1 MRVYSYLIAS
11 WLLLLGSFGAL
22 AASDPVEAALENVS
36 VLARPGQ
43 VGYATASDGNA
54 FVQCRRWGAG
64 AMRCEAAGTLMQPS
78 LKAVLTPARTSFLKA
93 EGWSVDPAFGLFT
106 QLFPPDLTV
115 AQIAAKVRGALVG
128 GYGAADSQIETR
140 TTWVRDLPC
149 PPRITYSQTLAG
161 LVDNS
166 PTMAA
171 VTRVM
176 CSYAPEKKTLASGQV
191 ETAAELEKTYGPRLR
206 AELQRLRINAGRP
219 GFVAVSAGIGYVQCA
234 AEIAPLG
241 LYCEAQSAESW
252 AALQVVLTKPRI
264 AWLHAAGF
272 VDPGRVQNYSKVYRG
287 DALDEQAIAREL
299 LELLFEVYGYRGEP
313 ALDFKTN

>member
-1 MRVYSYLIAS
+1 MRVYSYLLAS
-11 WLLLLGSFGAL
+11 WLLLLGSLGAS
-22 AASDPVEAALENVS
+22 AASDPVEAAIENVS
-36 VLARPGQ
+36 VLVRPGQ

-54 FVQCRRWGAG
+54 FVQCRRWGSG

-78 LKAVLTPARTSFLKA
+78 LKAVLTPARTSFLEA

-115 AQIAAKVRGALVG
+115 AQIAAKVRVALVG
-128 GYGAADSQIETR
+128 GYGATEGQIETR

-161 LVDNS
+161 MVDNS
-166 PTMAA
+166 PTMAS

-176 CSYAPEKKTLASGQV
+176 CSHAPEKRPIASGPV
-191 ETAAELEKTYGPRLR
+191 ESAAELEKTYGPRLR

-219 GFVAVSAGIGYVQCA
+219 GFVVVSAGIGYVQCA

-241 LYCEAQSAESW
+241 LYCEAQSVESW
-252 AALQVVLTKPRI
+252 AALKAVLTASRI

-272 VDPGRVQNYSKVYRG
+272 ADPGRVQNYSKVYRG
-287 DALDEQAIAREL
+287 DALDEQAIARQL
-299 LELLFEVYGYRGEP
+299 LEVLFEVYGYRGEP
-313 ALDFKTN
+313 ALEFKTN